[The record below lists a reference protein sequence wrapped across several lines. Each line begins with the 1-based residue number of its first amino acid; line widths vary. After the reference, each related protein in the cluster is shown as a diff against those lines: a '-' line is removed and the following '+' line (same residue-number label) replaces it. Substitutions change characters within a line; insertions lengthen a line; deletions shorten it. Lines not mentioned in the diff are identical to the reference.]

1 VERKNRTLLDMARNM
16 IDEYKTLGLCIK
28 PEPEA
33 RYPKYLNL
41 YPFSPIPVTR
51 TIPTGNKTKYPN

>member
-1 VERKNRTLLDMARNM
+1 MARNM